1 VARQVSECHVLFT
14 PTNDSWLNQ
23 VKIRFGVIT
32 RQAIKR
38 GTFAHYEPLATR
50 SASTSRTGIT
60 TRSPSPGQRLLD
72 MIITK
77 LKLLHRDF
85 KKLLA

>member
-1 VARQVSECHVLFT
+1 MARQVSECYVSFT
-14 PTNDSWLNQ
+14 PTNDSWLDQ
-23 VKIRFGVIT
+23 MKIRFGIIT

-38 GTFAHYEPLATR
+38 GTFTL
-50 SASTSRTGIT
+50 RTLTNTVGSYIKDWNHDAKPFTWT
-60 TRSPSPGQRLLD
+60 TTPNK
-72 MIITK
+72 IITK